1 MKQRI
6 FGVAWLIAAAVFAWP
21 AQAQQNWNSD
31 PIWYDGLVEK
41 AVYDAKR
48 VIYGHARSY
57 EAILF
62 TNKEQHDLATLTK
75 ADKSANTVEVFK
87 HNHIEVVPTPNY
99 DYKFITTTHLQTDN
113 LTLTRLDATS
123 QEFCGTS
130 FKQYLR
136 TADGSWE
143 YFAFSYFPEEGRRSA
158 QIPQD
163 GLPVV
168 PEDALPLFG
177 RNFPFDDPKDQPIA
191 LLPTQKSNKHVA
203 HTPLSAT
210 LRYAG
215 NEGDTHKVDLV
226 VDGKIR
232 GTYWF
237 AKDRQH
243 VMTRYEGADGT
254 SYALKS
260 LDRVD
265 YWTRHE

>member
-1 MKQRI
+1 MYR
-6 FGVAWLIAAAVFAWP
+6 FAVSFAALLLAATFAT
-21 AQAQQNWNSD
+21 AQTSWKDD

-41 AVYDAKR
+41 AVYDAQR
-48 VIYGHARSY
+48 VIYGRPRSH
-57 EAILF
+57 ELVIF

-75 ADKSANTVEVFK
+75 SDKSTETVEVFK

-99 DYKFITTTHLQTDN
+99 DYKFATTSHLQTDN
-113 LTLTRLDATS
+113 LTLTRLDASS

-136 TADGSWE
+136 TADGTWE
-143 YFAFSYFPEEGRRSA
+143 YFAFSYFPEEGRRTA
-158 QIPQD
+158 QVRQAD
-163 GLPVV
+163 QPVV
-168 PEDALPLFG
+168 AEDSLPLFV
-177 RNFPFDDPKDQPIA
+177 RSFPFDNPQDQSIA
-191 LLPTQKSNKHVA
+191 LLPTQKSNKHV
-203 HTPLSAT
+203 PYEPINAT

-215 NEGDTHKVDLV
+215 EEDDAHKVELV
-226 VDGKIR
+226 VDGNVR
-232 GTYWF
+232 GTYWL

-254 SYALKS
+254 KLILKS